1 MTPPRPIQH
10 LCGGRQWV
18 RPASCVGWRLAVIL
32 NHYHEVT
39 SFLLAARA
47 RPNTH
52 LNFPCWIFKLK
63 PERSCYSV
71 WQLWWWRG
79 ILSCCPPIVTPGPA
93 HNQSVSTGSGRDNN
107 QHHCSSAGG
116 IKTAYYR
123 DLINTS
129 ARQFVKR
136 VIVFSF
142 YSFLKKKKT
151 VCRKLC
157 SLRSLFRRRV
167 LMNNYFH
174 SFSSK
179 MFCLGREPFL
189 LLELRRLIL
198 MLLPSLRS

>member
-116 IKTAYYR
+116 NKDSLLQRSY
-123 DLINTS
+123 
-129 ARQFVKR
+129 QH
-136 VIVFSF
+136 FSETICEESDCF
-142 YSFLKKKKT
+142 WFLFISKKKKN
-151 VCRKLC
+151 
-157 SLRSLFRRRV
+157 SLS
-167 LMNNYFH
+167 
-174 SFSSK
+174 
-179 MFCLGREPFL
+179 
-189 LLELRRLIL
+189 
-198 MLLPSLRS
+198 